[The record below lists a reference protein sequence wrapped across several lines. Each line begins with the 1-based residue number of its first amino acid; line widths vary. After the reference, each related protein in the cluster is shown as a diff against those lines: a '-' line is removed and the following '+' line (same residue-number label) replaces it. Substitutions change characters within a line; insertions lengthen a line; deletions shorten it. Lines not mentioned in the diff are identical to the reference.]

1 MTKGF
6 TRLCALLL
14 FAFGLGLPH
23 LAIGQ
28 RLEIPAK
35 PDRPMDKWEFYNTY
49 VAPLKDRV
57 VLQKPEAFADRKRS
71 VLDVGNLVVRFNNA
85 GTWGYDR
92 WGLNHQWPAGS
103 KLTYYWT
110 LAPMIGGKKRLPDGS
125 LGISVAVGARGTVRD
140 HEEEFQPLPGYD
152 AGWQDAGAFFGIAFS
167 DRPDTWPA
175 QWPIERDPTGK
186 YTDPYTGK
194 TFEGI
199 EKPLDMNHPEGS
211 GLRFPGVLNGKVV
224 ADREAYVVMTDNDPK
239 DGNIG
244 QFNDGVGPLDV
255 RVDAWALQWSD
266 AINEDFI
273 IWRQVFT
280 NVGADTLFD
289 VYVGMHGDP
298 DTPEQGTFEWTDDF
312 SLFIP
317 QGSTEWDSLL
327 WNTVLV
333 WDGDDKSEGFIASNV
348 PWIAIKVLETPID
361 EETGLEKGLTTMYLF
376 LYSEDAQSDVQAYN
390 EQMAVG
396 IEPPDN
402 VDPHPDDW
410 TQTPNSYGP
419 DITFVFASG
428 PFLMP
433 PGKSLVFTI
442 ADVLGANKSDVLSNA
457 ALAQILYNNDYR
469 APEPPPE
476 PWVRAVPGDGQVTL
490 YWDAYPSETGTDRL
504 TGNNRFQGYRI
515 YRSDDRGITWGTPIT
530 DVNGTVIGYVPLAQ
544 YDLADGITG
553 TDPLAPELYLG
564 DDTGLQHTYVD
575 RNVINGYEYWYAVT
589 AYDSRDEFGV
599 ITIRPLENARKN
611 NPNLEGDNTVAV
623 VPMPPVAGY
632 KDPQV
637 SEVQHVEG
645 VSDGTVEVEIL
656 EPSLVPDAQY
666 VVTFDDTSSSTT
678 IVRIKNTNTG
688 TTVEGPVSQ
697 PGDVTVDQIPSIDG
711 LRVKAVDTRRGVKQ
725 TSGASTIAL
734 RRTQFA
740 NRGGVGTLHDFEFRF
755 VSDTLIYTDWDNG
768 TPVKATFELWD
779 LTTNTQVT
787 AEIFDARDGDG
798 DGVFDF
804 GERVAAVI
812 SPYQG
817 TGAWEGAWPDD
828 YGFVWDFTNESTASP
843 GDVFTIISNKVFTS
857 GDKFQFTTQQEQVD
871 AQKMKDDLANIKVV
885 PNPYK
890 VTSVFETT
898 LLNRELQF
906 RNLPPQATIRIYN
919 LAGDLVR
926 RIEHTNNT
934 SIEPWNLRTYNDQ
947 EVAFGVYIY
956 HIQTPDGQETMGK
969 FAVVK

>member
-1 MTKGF
+1 MARSFVKY
-6 TRLCALLL
+6 CLLL
-14 FAFGLGLPH
+14 IIAAGMLLPN
-23 LAIGQ
+23 LANGQ
-28 RLEIPAK
+28 NPKIPAR

-49 VAPLKDRV
+49 VAPLKGRPA
-57 VLQKPEAFADRKRS
+57 LRKPDTFSDRKRS

-110 LAPMIGGKKRLPDGS
+110 LAPMIGAKKRMPDGS

-152 AGWQDAGAFFGIAFS
+152 AGWQDSGAFFGIAFS

-175 QWPIERDPTGK
+175 QWPIEKDPTGT
-186 YTDPYTGK
+186 YTDPYTGE
-194 TFEGI
+194 TFEGV
-199 EKPLDMNHPEGS
+199 ERPLDRDNPDGS

-239 DGNIG
+239 DGNTPD
-244 QFNDGVGPLDV
+244 FNDGVGPLDV

-266 AINEDFI
+266 VINEDFI

-280 NVGADTLFD
+280 NVGKDTLFD

-312 SLFIP
+312 ALFIP
-317 QGSTEWDSLL
+317 QGSAEWDSLL

-348 PWIAIKVLETPID
+348 PWIAVKVLETPID
-361 EETGLEKGLTTMYLF
+361 ETTGREKGLTTMHLF
-376 LYSEDAQSDVQAYN
+376 LYSEDAQSDEQAYN
-390 EQMAVG
+390 DQMAVG
-396 IEPPDN
+396 VDPPDN
-402 VDPHPDDW
+402 VDPNPDDW

-442 ADVLGANKSDVLSNA
+442 ADVLGANKSDALSNA
-457 ALAQILYNNDYR
+457 GLAQILYNNDYR

-476 PWVRAVPGDGQVTL
+476 PYVRAVPGDGKVTL
-490 YWDAYPSETGTDRL
+490 YWDAFPSESGTDRL
-504 TGNNRFQGYRI
+504 TGNNRFEGYRI

-530 DVNGTVIGYVPLAQ
+530 DINGTVIGYVPLAQ
-544 YDLADGITG
+544 YDLADGING
-553 TDPLAPELYLG
+553 SDPLAPELYLG
-564 DDTGLQHTYVD
+564 DDTGLQHSYVD

-599 ITIRPLENARKN
+599 VTIRPLENSRKN
-611 NPNLEGDNTVAV
+611 NPDIEGDNTVRV
-623 VPMPPVAGY
+623 VPRPAVAGY
-632 KDPQV
+632 EDAQV
-637 SEVQHVEG
+637 SEVQHSQG
-645 VSDGTVEVEIL
+645 VSDGTIEVEIL
-656 EPSLVPDAQY
+656 DPALVTGDNY
-666 VVTFDDTSSSTT
+666 RVTFNTDTSPTT
-678 IVRIKNTNTG
+678 VKVVNLNTNTS
-688 TTVEGPVSQ
+688 VEGPAAQ
-697 PGDVTVDQIPSIDG
+697 PGDVTKDEIPSIDG
-711 LRVKAVDTRRGVKQ
+711 LRVKAIDTKRGVKK

-740 NRGGVGTLHDFEFRF
+740 NSSGEGTLHDFEFRF

-787 AEIFDARDGDG
+787 AEIFDSRDGDA
-798 DGVFDF
+798 DGIFDF
-804 GERVAAVI
+804 GERVAIVI

-817 TGAWEGAWPDD
+817 TGGWEGDWPSD
-828 YGFVWDFTNESTASP
+828 YGFVFDFTDASTAAP
-843 GDVFTIISNKVFTS
+843 GDKFTIISNKVFS
-857 GDKFQFTTQQEQVD
+857 SDDVFEFSTQKETVD
-871 AQKMKDDLANIKVV
+871 AEKMKADLANVKVV
-885 PNPYK
+885 PNPYV
-890 VTSVFETT
+890 VTSVFETS
-898 LLNRELQF
+898 LLTRELQF
-906 RNLPPQATIRIYN
+906 RHLPPQCTIRIYN

-926 RIEHTNNT
+926 KIEHTNGT
-934 SIEPWNLRTYNDQ
+934 SIEPWNLQTYNKQ

-956 HIQTPDGQETMGK
+956 HIETPDGQKAMGK